1 MNRDVL
7 CRPFPRELIRQRPG
21 RDGKTLSY
29 VPATAII
36 ERLNEGCDQW
46 SFEVFEHSVHDDEA
60 VVLGKLTADGVTKM
74 AFGGSTITIDKQ
86 GRVVSLAD
94 DLKSA
99 ASDSLKKCATLLGVG
114 LELYGGTPP
123 TPVPTNGGNGSRTR
137 SNGGNGA
144 PVPGDRLTSRQL
156 SAVWA
161 SCRRYGV
168 SREALSNL
176 LVKRFEK
183 DKVELLT
190 KKEASA
196 LIDHFNAAPQQP

>member
-1 MNRDVL
+1 MNREIL
-7 CRPFPRELIRQRPG
+7 CKPFPPELIRQRPG

-29 VPATAII
+29 VETHAVIA
-36 ERLNEGCDQW
+36 RLNEGCDQW
-46 SFEVFEHSVHDDEA
+46 SFEIVEHSVHDDEV

-94 DLKSA
+94 DLKA
-99 ASDSLKKCATLLGVG
+99 GASDSLKKCATLIGVG
-114 LELYGGTPP
+114 LELYGAPP
-123 TPVPTNGGNGSRTR
+123 PRPSGPVRSDPNPGGNGQDHGERI
-137 SNGGNGA
+137 
-144 PVPGDRLTSRQL
+144 TSRQL
-156 SAVWA
+156 AAVWA

-168 SREALSNL
+168 TRDDLSSL
-176 LVKRFEK
+176 ITRRFSK
-183 DKVELLT
+183 DKVEALS

>member
-1 MNRDVL
+1 MNRDIL

-29 VPATAII
+29 VPTTAII
-36 ERLNEGCDQW
+36 ERLNQGCEQW
-46 SFEVFEHSVHDDEA
+46 SFEVYEHSVHDDEV

-74 AFGGSTITIDKQ
+74 AFGGSNITIDRQ
-86 GRVVSLAD
+86 GQVVSLAD
-94 DLKSA
+94 DLKAA

-114 LELYGGTPP
+114 LELYGGAPP
-123 TPVPTNGGNGSRTR
+123 QAPINGGNGRGTKTNGGNC
-137 SNGGNGA
+137 A
-144 PVPGDRLTSRQL
+144 PVPGERLTSRQL

-168 SREALSNL
+168 TREALSNL
-176 LVKRFEK
+176 ISKRFEK

-190 KKEASA
+190 KREASE
-196 LIDHFNAAPQQP
+196 LLDHFHAAPQQP

>member
-7 CRPFPRELIRQRPG
+7 CKPFPQSLIRQRPG

-29 VPATAII
+29 VETHAVIA
-36 ERLNEGCDQW
+36 RLNEGCDQW
-46 SFEVFEHSVHDDEA
+46 SFEVMEHSVHDDEV

-74 AFGGSTITIDKQ
+74 AFGGSTITIDKA

-114 LELYGGTPP
+114 LELYGAAPP
-123 TPVPTNGGNGSRTR
+123 MASGPARSDPDPRGNGQDHGERI
-137 SNGGNGA
+137 
-144 PVPGDRLTSRQL
+144 TSRQL
-156 SAVWA
+156 AAVWA

-168 SREALSNL
+168 TRDDLSNLIERRFNKGKVEALS
-176 LVKRFEK
+176 
-183 DKVELLT
+183 

-196 LIDHFNAAPQQP
+196 LIDHFNTAPQQP